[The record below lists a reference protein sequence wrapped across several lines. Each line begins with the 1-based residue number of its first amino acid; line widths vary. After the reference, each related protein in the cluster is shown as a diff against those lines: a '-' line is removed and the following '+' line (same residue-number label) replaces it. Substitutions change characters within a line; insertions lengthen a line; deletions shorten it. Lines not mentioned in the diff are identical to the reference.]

1 VQLAALPLRR
11 HHARATLSA
20 FFEQYDLLLCPTVP
34 VEAWPNN
41 LIGPET
47 IGGMP
52 AGPRAHAVFTPLFN
66 LCDVPALSVPCGFG
80 ARGLPVGLQV
90 VGPRFADMR
99 VLQFGAE
106 IAHVIDIDFSAP
118 MLRT

>member
-1 VQLAALPLRR
+1 
-11 HHARATLSA
+11 
-20 FFEQYDLLLCPTVP
+20 

-41 LIGPET
+41 FLGPET
-47 IGGMP
+47 IAGLP
-52 AGPRAHAVFTPLFN
+52 AGSRAHAVFTPLFN